1 MNVISAVKAYITK
14 MTEESE
20 PGMKILLMDKET
32 TSIVSMVYG
41 QSEILQREVYL
52 LERIDTSQPLSPD
65 RDSGLR
71 YLKCL
76 VFLRPTA
83 QNVMLLARELHNP
96 KYGAYYIYFSNI
108 LAKADVKTLAE
119 ADEQEVVKEVQEFYM
134 DFLAINSHL
143 FSLGISTCFH
153 MQTWNS
159 QALQRSSQGLTALLL
174 SLKCSPV
181 IRYQENSR
189 PCRDLSDAIR
199 DFIIK
204 ESRMFD
210 FRQASP
216 ALLLI
221 LDRKEDP
228 VTPLLNQWTYQA
240 MVHELLA
247 INNNRVNLSDIP
259 GVSKELAEVVLSA
272 EQDQFYAKNLFL
284 NFGEIAQNI
293 KSLMEDFQN
302 KAKSHQKVES
312 IADMK
317 AFVEHYPQFKKLSGN
332 VSKHVTV
339 VGELSSMVGKNNL
352 LKVSEVEQEITSHD
366 EHSQQ
371 LKSIRK
377 LISNNDVRDFDAA
390 RLVTLYAIRYQN
402 HTNNDIVGLL
412 DALKKRGL
420 PDETIHQVV
429 TVLEYGGSHAR
440 QSNLFDF
447 DNAAKITKRFFKG
460 LSGVENVYTQHKPL
474 LQEILDDLL
483 KGKLRTSHF
492 PYLLEDQQ
500 ITGRPQ
506 DVIVFIVGGV
516 TYEESLTVHNFNK
529 NYPGVRIILGG
540 TTVHNTKS
548 FLEEVQTCMRGTT
561 RRYTKNIRSMP
572 QKIE

>member
-32 TSIVSMVYG
+32 TSIISMVYG

-52 LERIDTSQPLSPD
+52 LERIDTAQPLSPD

-83 QNVMLLARELHNP
+83 QNVALLARELRNP

-119 ADEQEVVKEVQEFYM
+119 SDEQEVVKEVQEFYM
-134 DFLAINSHL
+134 DYLAINSHL
-143 FSLGISTCFH
+143 FSIGLPNCLQSMAWNPFALHRTIQGI
-153 MQTWNS
+153 
-159 QALQRSSQGLTALLL
+159 TALLL
-174 SLKCSPV
+174 SLKCSPL
-181 IRYQENSR
+181 IRYQNNSSL
-189 PCRDLSDAIR
+189 CRRLADGVR
-199 DFIIK
+199 DFMIK
-204 ESRMFD
+204 EQRMFD

-221 LDRKEDP
+221 LDRKDDP

-240 MVHELLA
+240 MVHELLT
-247 INNNRVNLSDIP
+247 INNNRVNLSGIP
-259 GVSKELAEVVLSA
+259 GVAKELAEVVLSA
-272 EQDQFYAKNLFL
+272 EQDAFYAKNLFL
-284 NFGEIAQNI
+284 NFGEIGQNI
-293 KSLMEDFQN
+293 KSLMEEFQT

-312 IADMK
+312 IQDMK

-339 VGELSSMVGKNNL
+339 VGELSAMVSRHCL
-352 LKVSEVEQEITSHD
+352 LEVSEIEQEMAAHS

-371 LKSIRK
+371 LQSIKK
-377 LISNNDVRDFDAA
+377 LIANSKVRNIDVA
-390 RLVTLYAIRYQN
+390 RLVMLYALRYQN

-412 DALKKRGL
+412 EALKKRGL
-420 PDETIHQVV
+420 PDELVQQVV
-429 TVLEYGGSHAR
+429 SVLEYGGSHAR
-440 QSNLFDF
+440 QSDLFGF
-447 DNAAKITKRFFKG
+447 ESAAKITKRLFKG

-474 LQEILDDLL
+474 LHETLDDLM
-483 KGKLRTSHF
+483 KGKLKDSHF
-492 PYLLEDQQ
+492 PYLGEQQ

-506 DVIVFIVGGV
+506 DIIVFIVGGA
-516 TYEESLTVHNFNK
+516 TYEESLTVHSFNK
-529 NYPGVRIILGG
+529 TYPGMHIILGS
-540 TTVHNTKS
+540 TTIHNSKS
-548 FLEEVQTCMRGTT
+548 FLEEVSTAMRGVSRKHT
-561 RRYTKNIRSMP
+561 RNIRNVPLKS
-572 QKIE
+572 E